1 MLIKANLLWKFYGR
15 DGIMMSIRTNLIL
28 YRDIPFLLNLGL
40 VHEDKS
46 MEIVFKYDD
55 EMKKLITA
63 MEQRKGETA

>member
-1 MLIKANLLWKFYGR
+1 
-15 DGIMMSIRTNLIL
+15 MMSIRTNLIL